1 MSGKPEA
8 VDVALAFVVAAAVAW
23 LLVPLA
29 ERLARRIGALDYPN
43 ERSLHTTPTPKLS
56 GLAILI
62 AVLVGG
68 LLFLPWVPLTQ
79 AILAGAIVITVV
91 GAVDDLFD
99 LPAAL
104 KLARTGGRRDDPGPQ
119 RSPGRELHGSVLR
132 PRRAELGRAI
142 GRSRS
147 SATSILATCSRCWGS
162 SP

>member
-1 MSGKPEA
+1 MSHF
-8 VDVALAFVVAAAVAW
+8 AFVVAAAVAW

-56 GLAILI
+56 GLAILV

-99 LPAAL
+99 LPAA
-104 KLARTGGRRDDPGPQ
+104 AEAASD
-119 RSPGRELHGSVLR
+119 R
-132 PRRAELGRAI
+132 PWPR
-142 GRSRS
+142 RSRS
-147 SATSILATCSRCWGS
+147 STESRSRTSRFRSSAGS
-162 SP
+162 S